1 MNFSISLDKWS
12 TGQYFRPAS
21 TETLKQGVR
30 ILGIG
35 LISFIL
41 AYSFIKNEMLF
52 TGLSMLISVIACIKW
67 PFFSIM
73 LLVQL
78 SIVQPGLFNETLE
91 MFRPFFL
98 ISGASFLSWFLG
110 FTNRFIPRLAR
121 GPQSLLVFGLLFAE
135 TFGSLRVGWFVYVI
149 ETFLLWIKI
158 FIIYFLVANLAD
170 SFQKVRF
177 VLWAT
182 LLSTVVVAIY
192 ALNLYLNSPDLL
204 VAGRLASYGMYDNPN
219 DLALLMVVTWPMI
232 FKLIEIEASRLIKT
246 VLWVILAVITI
257 TLLLTVSRG
266 GILGL
271 GAVGGLCV
279 ATSGKISKRM
289 KIFILGGGLL
299 LALVAVPVLLSQRG
313 EESGFDADDESAGHR
328 ILAWQAAGRIMLAYP
343 TGVGYGQY
351 IEHGGSFGG
360 PNNLQPHNT
369 PVKVAAEG
377 GVIGLVCYIGMLFLS
392 LKQLLEVERV
402 FRKQQQ
408 FDLMAISQALSIA
421 MTGFLINTS
430 FSQKE
435 IEWILYIVVGL
446 SVALTNISQVLLCDS
461 TPEPV

>member
-1 MNFSISLDKWS
+1 MDFSINLTKWHPDLLV
-12 TGQYFRPAS
+12 RPALS
-21 TETLKQGVR
+21 ETVKKLLFLGVA
-30 ILGIG
+30 IFV
-35 LISFIL
+35 SFVL

-52 TGLSMLISVIACIKW
+52 TGILMFISVVACLKW
-67 PFFSIM
+67 PFFSIL

-110 FTNRFIPRLAR
+110 FTNRFIRYLAK

-135 TFGSLRVGWFVYVI
+135 TFGSLRVGWIVYVI

-158 FIIYFLVANLAD
+158 FIIYFLVANLSD
-170 SFQKVRF
+170 SFRKVRF
-177 VLWAT
+177 ILWAT
-182 LLSTVVVAIY
+182 LLSSVIVALY
-192 ALNLYLNSPDLL
+192 ALDLYFNAPDKLI
-204 VAGRLASYGMYDNPN
+204 AGRLASYGMYDNPN

-232 FKLIEIEASRLIKT
+232 FKLIEIESSGLVKT
-246 VLWVILAVITI
+246 FLWFTLAIITV

-279 ATSGKISKRM
+279 WSSAQIPKRIKIM
-289 KIFILGGGLL
+289 ILGGGLL
-299 LALVAVPVLLSQRG
+299 VALVAVPVILSQRG

-328 ILAWQAAGRIMLAYP
+328 ILAWQAAGRILLAYP
-343 TGVGYGQY
+343 SGVGYGQY
-351 IEHGGSFGG
+351 IEHGDSFGG
-360 PNNLQPHNT
+360 PSNLQPHNT

-377 GVIGLVCYIGMLFLS
+377 GFIGVVCYIGMLFLT
-392 LKQLLEVERV
+392 LKQLLEVEHFFKKR
-402 FRKQQQ
+402 RLY
-408 FDLMAISQALSIA
+408 DLATITQALSIA
-421 MTGFLINTS
+421 LTGFLINTS

-446 SVALTNISQVLLCDS
+446 SVALYNISRDILQNDA
-461 TPEPV
+461 PEPI